1 MGTNPLD
8 MMGMIMPAPQVALPV
23 ISYQQALSMVPAI
36 TKDVII
42 LLTLSG
48 TVFLAQAEP
57 LTVWMPF
64 DIISHS
70 RRCQDT
76 IARCLEEEAVM
87 NIHQA
92 VETEALLNPANLL
105 QQLSTKSHQVS
116 LDSIYIRPPRFI
128 KLTQVI
134 RHQAIWSHNSH
145 VAVGQCHS

>member
-23 ISYQQALSMVPAI
+23 ISYQQSLSMVPAI

-76 IARCLEEEAVM
+76 IARCLEEEPVM
-87 NIHQA
+87 DTHQA
-92 VETEALLNPANLL
+92 QEPKAPTNPANLL
-105 QQLSTKSHQVS
+105 HHL
-116 LDSIYIRPPRFI
+116 PP
-128 KLTQVI
+128 TT
-134 RHQAIWSHNSH
+134 
-145 VAVGQCHS
+145 

>member
-57 LTVWMPF
+57 L
-64 DIISHS
+64 I
-70 RRCQDT
+70 
-76 IARCLEEEAVM
+76 
-87 NIHQA
+87 
-92 VETEALLNPANLL
+92 NPANLL